1 MSPLK
6 VAALFLLGVVLL
18 FPNKLAA
25 QEQLSLQDA
34 IRIGL
39 QNNYDIQIAGRQ
51 EAIAENNVT
60 RGNAGFLPNVDARG
74 GRTFSE
80 NNSRQQFQTG
90 PDRTR
95 NGASS
100 NNLNGSIN
108 LNWTIFDGMGMFIN
122 YDRLK
127 ALEKSGALFTRE
139 TVQNTLANIFDNYFE
154 VVRQSKKMQAI
165 EDAIAISQARVDIA
179 QAQYE
184 VGVSAKVEILRA
196 QVDFNTDRSELLVQQ
211 EALQNAKINLNQ
223 LLSRDPNIDFVA
235 VDSIVVDP
243 NLNYG
248 NADAGMLANNP
259 LLGRLKL
266 NQEIASLDIR
276 SVRASRL
283 PVIGVVGA
291 YNFNRSENEPLNEFS
306 PLFNQNRGYNYGLSV
321 SLPLFRGFNTNRL
334 AQNARINMESANLEY
349 QRQQNLLDAA
359 LARAYSQYTNRLQL
373 LQLEETNLTLAQ
385 ENAAIALERYRLGL
399 LTAIE
404 LREAQR
410 NQLVA
415 ENRLIDIQFQA
426 KAAET
431 ELKRISSTL
440 LQEGAE

>member
-122 YDRLK
+122 YERLK

-243 NLNYG
+243 SLNYG

-266 NQEIASLDIR
+266 NQEIASLDIK
-276 SVRASRL
+276 SVRASRF
-283 PVIGVVGA
+283 PVIGVVSA

-334 AQNARINMESANLEY
+334 AQNARINLESANLEY